1 MIKSVRLVI
10 ERDNLKNIEINLEE
24 WQAIAIKEILGLKI
38 LLNPN
43 DENKYT
49 IKRYTKDAVMKRI
62 DKIKNK

>member
-10 ERDNLKNIEINLEE
+10 ERDNLKNIDFKLEE

-38 LLNPN
+38 LLDPN
-43 DENKYT
+43 DENKYI

-62 DKIKNK
+62 DKIKK

>member
-43 DENKYT
+43 DKNEYK
-49 IKRYTKDAVMKRI
+49 IRRYTKDAVMKRI
-62 DKIKNK
+62 DKIKK